1 MTSKRFYNLE
11 RMTAYDTR
19 VLHWLLT
26 HTGAARLARGA
37 RWISRLGDGPLYA
50 VLGAVLLLAD
60 GGRGTLFFSHALT
73 AFALELPL
81 YVLLKNLIRRP
92 RPLDT
97 GKPLQAFIQPSDR
110 FSFPSG
116 HTAAAFVMATLV
128 LVHYPAWMLPAVLL
142 APAIGLSRVMLGVHY
157 PSDIFAG
164 AALGALCTV
173 AVAPTVL

>member
-1 MTSKRFYNLE
+1 MISKRFYNLE
-11 RMTAYDTR
+11 RMTAYDIRALQWMLTR
-19 VLHWLLT
+19 T
-26 HTGAARLARGA
+26 QAARLARGA
-37 RWISRLGDGPLYA
+37 RRVSRLGDGPLYA
-50 VLGAVLLLAD
+50 ALGMVLLLAD
-60 GGRGTLFFSHALT
+60 GGRGAIFFSHALA

-92 RPLDT
+92 RPSDA
-97 GKPLQAFIQPSDR
+97 GEPLQAFIQPSDR

-128 LVHYPAWMLPAVLL
+128 LIHYPAWMLPAVLL

-164 AALGALCTV
+164 AGLGALCAV
-173 AVAPTVL
+173 VVAPAVL